1 MSVTHIFGMSVGIL
15 ALVALN
21 GFFVAAEFAI
31 VKVRSTQ
38 IEPLAKA
45 GARRAQLAQHVISHL
60 DSYLSACQLGVTM
73 TSLGLGWIGEP
84 FVANILMPLF
94 GLFGIADS
102 ALLHT
107 VAFAIGF
114 TVITYL
120 HIVLGEQSP
129 KWLAIQYASS
139 TTLVIARP
147 LDLFFRL
154 FRPFIWFLNIS
165 ANNFLRLVGIKP
177 VSDHEMAQ
185 SEEELRLMLSR
196 GKAITSTGK
205 SISLRALE
213 LRDRTVRQVM
223 VPRTNVVVLDTNKTI
238 EQNLALAIDSQFT
251 RYPLCDQNMDNVVGM
266 VHLKDL
272 IKLKGETGPG
282 TRLLEIKREMPFVPE
297 TMSLER
303 ILNTFLAKRVLMAV
317 AIDEYGGT
325 AGLVTLEN
333 VLEELVG
340 EIRDEFDVERIYV
353 QKISETEYIV
363 DGSMPLLDF
372 SRQFSIVPTSTDV
385 VTVSGYVVHTLG
397 RVPERGTSLRV
408 GQWQG
413 IVEAVDGIK
422 IKSLRLRKPAADI
435 HLEE

>member
-1 MSVTHIFGMSVGIL
+1 
-15 ALVALN
+15 
-21 GFFVAAEFAI
+21 
-31 VKVRSTQ
+31 
-38 IEPLAKA
+38 
-45 GARRAQLAQHVISHL
+45 
-60 DSYLSACQLGVTM
+60 
-73 TSLGLGWIGEP
+73 
-84 FVANILMPLF
+84 
-94 GLFGIADS
+94 
-102 ALLHT
+102 
-107 VAFAIGF
+107 
-114 TVITYL
+114 
-120 HIVLGEQSP
+120 VLGELAP
-129 KWLAIQYASS
+129 KWLAIQHAKE
-139 TTLVIARP
+139 TALRFAAP
-147 LDLFFRL
+147 LDAFFRI
-154 FRPFIWFLNIS
+154 FRPFIWVLNAS
-165 ANNFLRLVGIKP
+165 AKSILRLIGSRSTGAEEIG
-177 VSDHEMAQ
+177 H
-185 SEEELRLMLSR
+185 SEEELRMLLSE
-196 GKAITSTGK
+196 GKAITTTGK

-272 IKLKGETGPG
+272 IKLKRETGPG

-317 AIDEYGGT
+317 AVDEYGGT

-353 QKISETEYIV
+353 QKISETEFIV
-363 DGSMPLLDF
+363 DGTMPLLDF
-372 SRQFSIVPTSTDV
+372 SRQFSIVPKSTDV
-385 VTVSGYVVHTLG
+385 VTVSGYVIHILG
-397 RVPERGTSLRV
+397 RVPERGTSLRI

-422 IKSLRLRKPAADI
+422 IKSLRLRKSVADI
-435 HLEE
+435 HVEE